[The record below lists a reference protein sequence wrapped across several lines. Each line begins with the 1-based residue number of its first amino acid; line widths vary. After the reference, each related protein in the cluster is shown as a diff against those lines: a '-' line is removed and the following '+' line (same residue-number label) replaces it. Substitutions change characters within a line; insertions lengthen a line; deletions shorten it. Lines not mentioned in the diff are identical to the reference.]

1 MGNAGMKMG
10 KGKMKKNMKNRGFT
24 LIEIIIALLI
34 VIIASAAMLQAIHA
48 ANILSIESKEMTIA
62 MNDARA
68 VLEQVKITSLGSLP
82 TSTTVNAN
90 TIWGNLTTFISNNL
104 NNEQV
109 QVTGGGGITLRQIT
123 VTVNWTGPRN
133 KPKSVQFTTLKSFFN
148 G

>member
-90 TIWGNLTTFISNNL
+90 TIWGNLTTFISNN
-104 NNEQV
+104 
-109 QVTGGGGITLRQIT
+109 
-123 VTVNWTGPRN
+123 
-133 KPKSVQFTTLKSFFN
+133 FFLIN
-148 G
+148 PLPI